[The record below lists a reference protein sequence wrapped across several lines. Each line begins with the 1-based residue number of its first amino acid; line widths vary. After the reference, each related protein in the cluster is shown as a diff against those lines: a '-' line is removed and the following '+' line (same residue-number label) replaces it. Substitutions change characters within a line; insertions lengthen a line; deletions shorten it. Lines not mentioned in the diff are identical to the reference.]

1 MQKTIHIGDSV
12 FNLAATGAVLCIYK
26 QQFGVEYYDDFLRIT
41 AVNSNINATEAEK
54 TAITLE
60 VGYRLIW
67 SMAKAADPNIQDPD
81 SWLDSFEVF
90 PLTKLLPIAMELL
103 GKTFEQVISVGTS
116 AGGEKLTSE
125 NLVACCLSCGLNMAD
140 INTLSIGFLL
150 NSINEYIRI
159 KSGGKSQTSTK
170 RKATQADFDRF

>member
-12 FNLAATGAVLCIYK
+12 FNLATTGAVLCIYK

-41 AVNSNINATEAEK
+41 SINSNINASDADK

-67 SMAKAADPNIQDPD
+67 SMAKAADASIQDPD
-81 SWLDSFEVF
+81 SWIDSFETF
-90 PLTKLLPIAMELL
+90 PITQLLSIAMELL
-103 GKTFEQVISVGTS
+103 GKTFEQVITVGT
-116 AGGEKLTSE
+116 AGGERLTSE

-140 INTLSIGFLL
+140 VNTLSIGFLL

-159 KSGGKSQTSTK
+159 KSGGKTQASTK